1 MGKELL
7 GGRGCQCHLGPTRW
21 MGGVRWKK
29 ISKFWQPLGFY
40 SHQWGIVCEAPG
52 QGVVYSKCF
61 IRTTELVSKVTAGAL
76 YAVVH
81 NKHPL

>member
-1 MGKELL
+1 VGGAASATWVPQDGWVGL
-7 GGRGCQCHLGPTRW
+7 GG
-21 MGGVRWKK
+21 KK